1 MSSLKDD
8 NVKLT
13 IVKLDES
20 GYTQYKIEEIT
31 KIPQSTISDFLSKRT
46 YTKWWSEYSDK
57 CNNRVEAIFK
67 GDISYEDVK
76 KGDVKPSDI
85 LGKSKVDFNR
95 RCEAVIDKPLMKI
108 ETTVGDIT
116 DDCTHFVI
124 PDTQVRPDISLDYL
138 HWVGMYIANRKP
150 DVIIH
155 LGDHAD
161 MPSLSSY
168 DKGKRSAEGKRLHE
182 DIKAVI
188 DGMQVLLKPLYDLQQ
203 QELAEYGEIRY
214 KPRMVLTLGNHEFR
228 IMRHVDSNP
237 ELHGFFGYDDLKY
250 KEQGWEVYD
259 FLQPVIVNGVT
270 YVHFMANPMSGKPY
284 GGAALNV
291 LKNVGESFTQGH
303 KQTLDVATRFLPSS
317 GKQQWAIIA
326 GACYVHDEDYK
337 GYQGNKHWRGVVV
350 KHNVIEGSFNPMFV
364 DLDYLGKRYSK

>member
-8 NVKLT
+8 KVKLQV
-13 IVKLDES
+13 VKLDEG
-20 GYTQYKIEEIT
+20 GYTQYEIQDIT
-31 KIPQSTISDFLSKRT
+31 QVRQSTISDFLCKKTHIR
-46 YTKWWSEYSDK
+46 WWNEYESDK
-57 CNNRVEAIFK
+57 SNLLPYNPEKVEVSFTNEVLNSHYK
-67 GDISYEDVK
+67 QMS
-76 KGDVKPSDI
+76 
-85 LGKSKVDFNR
+85 
-95 RCEAVIDKPLMKI
+95 DKPLMKI
-108 ETTVGDIT
+108 ETTVGDIA

-182 DIKAVI
+182 DIKAAI

-203 QELAEYGEIRY
+203 QELTEYGEIRY
-214 KPRMVLTLGNHEFR
+214 KPRMVFTLGNREFR

-259 FLQPVIVNGVT
+259 FLKPVIVNGVT

-350 KHNVIEGSFNPMFV
+350 KHNVVDGSFNPMFV
-364 DLDYLGKRYSK
+364 DLDYLGKRYGE

>member
-8 NVKLT
+8 NVKLQV
-13 IVKLDES
+13 ISLDAAGS
-20 GYTQYKIEEIT
+20 KQAQIENET
-31 KIPQSTISDFLSKRT
+31 GLPQSTISDFLCKRT
-46 YTKWWSEYSDK
+46 YVKWWSEFESVKVVGEVVDT
-57 CNNRVEAIFK
+57 
-67 GDISYEDVK
+67 YEDVEP
-76 KGDVKPSDI
+76 VS
-85 LGKSKVDFNR
+85 VDPKR
-95 RCEAVIDKPLMKI
+95 ECAVVIDKPLMKI
-108 ETTVGDIT
+108 ETTVGDIA

-124 PDTQVRPDISLDYL
+124 PDTQVRPNISLDYL

-182 DIKAVI
+182 DIKAAV

-203 QELAEYGEIRY
+203 KELSEYGEIRY
-214 KPRMVLTLGNHEFR
+214 KPRMVFTLGNHEFR

-259 FLQPVIVNGVT
+259 FLKPVIVNGVT

-364 DLDYLGKRYSK
+364 DLDYLGKRYGE